1 MTTKVNESFW
11 KVWIAKKA
19 VILDISRGG
28 ETGGGGAG
36 LNMVTFAKSEKAANI
51 LSWLIDT
58 LHDAYSTQPKTVYTC
73 IRP

>member
-1 MTTKVNESFW
+1 MTTKLNESL
-11 KVWIAKKA
+11 KG
-19 VILDISRGG
+19 LDSQKGGDIRYLSRC
-28 ETGGGGAG
+28 GGAG